1 MDKIREN
8 KGVFILLKYDIFFF
22 ISATTIAVPMSL
34 LKMMSDKNFN
44 VRLISW
50 NRI

>member
-8 KGVFILLKYDIFFF
+8 KGFFLLKYDFI
-22 ISATTIAVPMSL
+22 ISAMTIVVPMSL